1 MRLRK
6 EKHSARL
13 DLRVLPAEMNDKFMF
28 QRIPMRNGKRVTG
41 IRSQLMSLEIK
52 PVPLDKGCAR
62 FVEKT
67 NPYAPHVSRSKYS
80 GYYQAW

>member
-28 QRIPMRNGKRVTG
+28 
-41 IRSQLMSLEIK
+41 
-52 PVPLDKGCAR
+52 
-62 FVEKT
+62 
-67 NPYAPHVSRSKYS
+67 
-80 GYYQAW
+80 

>member
-1 MRLRK
+1 
-6 EKHSARL
+6 
-13 DLRVLPAEMNDKFMF
+13 
-28 QRIPMRNGKRVTG
+28 MRNGKRVTG
-41 IRSQLMSLEIK
+41 TRSQLVSLEIK